1 MSLFLR
7 HGMPE
12 KSIHTLYMW
21 FYPINAVS
29 ALSVNRTV
37 YFQIFRKMQN
47 IMEGAD
53 STIGRQTISSH
64 VPLPKMPSQD
74 SVNQQMEHKNSDVVY
89 RWLSLDED
97 QRLEYAYSLV
107 DLREQRKKN
116 NYAIK
121 KWKKQNIS
129 PEKARKNA
137 AKECKKLFDECA
149 QKESEL
155 IDYVRHMD
163 NNRIPY
169 GREYAKQGTA
179 AQNMFREMRSVLYKG
194 DQDVDL
200 VDAQRR
206 IIYDLLGDRIEKY
219 PLFKESVEHRKKLR
233 ADIAKDQNC
242 SSDGA
247 KDLIIKPWFA
257 EGSVSQGDLKAK
269 WCYESWCR
277 KEKASHHVRWFSWL
291 KKYHRECHMIRTW
304 LLDNHPK
311 YRDLAKKRKQE
322 KLFDG
327 EEDYRNSEG
336 SALSIFL
343 HTKEWDTLY
352 FAKTWLQKR
361 GWKINGSIH
370 DGCHVRGIPV
380 DTKSLT
386 IAVRE
391 HFGYKMT
398 EFDVKSMPDIPDMP
412 MPFTWQGFDS
422 ALGPYQILHLDI
434 KYPFPYTH
442 YREGTADDYTVIE
455 FDCQDLTTRSPPIS
469 LAFPSCIQTPMQTYK
484 LYINT
489 KDCIGFR
496 HCGLSLP
503 SNLLLGLESRRELT
517 YNETIAMT
525 LVMQHFV
532 PAPDLSCFEKYEQ
545 LSLENLVP
553 DGVGSLHKVFDRV
566 EVREVD
572 YSKTDRLPQ
581 FSLSGESSTIMIATP
596 PGSGK
601 TSVTKKAVESFE
613 KSNTST
619 DIVCGNITR
628 TTTKETRKLTVA
640 PSVALH
646 KQLGV
651 NQPEFADYKDGDKV
665 KSSEDLVKE
674 PRLRITPESLVKLSG
689 AKYDEV
695 TFDEFATTISIMCLS
710 STCNSGRHKRLS
722 MLVKLLRET
731 PHVVILDADLTDYLV
746 QWIMQYRPNAVLYY
760 PVNMQSPWVNY
771 ELPSLEHLIR
781 QARYDIDTGKSIF
794 VNSDSKTTIDRFSE
808 ALRDGLPN
816 SEHDRIITITSDDRV
831 KDLAAITQQMLTSP
845 RPTLAVL
852 VSPSV
857 VTGVDISHPVFDC
870 VYSHYSGNTIS
881 PWQAVQQKDRV
892 RLKGVR
898 GEKKRY
904 VAFGTLSPE
913 EYTDPRTIEKRRQE
927 TLDLLKSGSK
937 WTHDNIILMEQTAA
951 EHDRSFEDGE
961 YRPPPNFDLTVHQQ
975 FKARTGR
982 LGYLRR
988 LYIAI
993 CQKRGETWYRVK
1005 KEEDKKSKKRP
1016 RSPSRFK
1023 KNSRRRKNETFC
1035 QEDHFEKDK
1044 EAMCNAM
1051 CIMPGDYIS
1060 TWKSTWI
1067 NVSDFK
1073 LRWKRFH
1080 ALIQGRREVEVKKFD
1095 NLSEQVPWEC
1105 FHAYNEVFSKILC
1118 DDGGLLQ
1125 NFTVWSGAEVP
1136 LGYGDTLSKISNKLA
1151 KLGGKFRKF
1160 RCRGDED
1167 KLKTYTDQYTRLV
1180 ETVLP
1185 LVPAKDG
1192 VKGLL
1197 TLHKK
1202 KLGKKQ
1208 NYKRV
1213 YTYKWNRK
1221 EIRKAAANA
1230 YYYGEKFHGLDPN
1243 DILPQFLKTC
1253 STFG

>member
-1 MSLFLR
+1 MMVGVCLARLNTKNIYGVF
-7 HGMPE
+7 PD
-12 KSIHTLYMW
+12 
-21 FYPINAVS
+21 
-29 ALSVNRTV
+29 
-37 YFQIFRKMQN
+37 FQKMQN
-47 IMEGAD
+47 TMEGAY
-53 STIGRQTISSH
+53 STTGRRTISSH
-64 VPLPKMPSQD
+64 DRLPKMPSQH
-74 SVNQQMEHKNSDVVY
+74 SVNQQMEHKNADVVY
-89 RWLSLDED
+89 RWLSLTED
-97 QRLEYAYSLV
+97 QQLEHAYDLV
-107 DLREQRKKN
+107 DFREQRKKN
-116 NYAIK
+116 NYAIN
-121 KWKKQNIS
+121 KWEKNMS
-129 PEKARKNA
+129 REKARDLA
-137 AKECKKLFDECA
+137 AKVCKDLFDECA
-149 QKESEL
+149 RKESEL

-163 NNRIPY
+163 NIRIPY

-179 AQNMFREMRSVLYKG
+179 AQNLFREMRSVLYKG

-219 PLFKESVEHRKKLR
+219 PLFKESVEHRKRLR
-233 ADIAKDQNC
+233 ADIAKDHKC
-242 SSDGA
+242 SLDGA

-257 EGSVSQGDLKAK
+257 EGSDSQGDLKAT

-277 KEKASHHVRWFSWL
+277 KEGVSCNEEWFSWF
-291 KKYHRECHMIRTW
+291 KKYHRECHIIRKW
-304 LLDNHPK
+304 LLDIHPK
-311 YRDLAKKRKQE
+311 YRNLAKKRKQE
-322 KLFDG
+322 KLFD
-327 EEDYRNSEG
+327 EKEDYGNSEG
-336 SALSIFL
+336 SALALFL
-343 HTKEWDTLY
+343 HTKEWDLLD
-352 FAKTWLQKR
+352 FAKTWLQNR

-370 DGCHVRGIPV
+370 DGCHVRGRPV

-398 EFDVKSMPDIPDMP
+398 EFDVKPMPDIPDMP
-412 MPFTWQGFDS
+412 MPEEWTGFDS
-422 ALGPYQILHLDI
+422 ALGPYQLLHLDI

-442 YREGTADDYTVIE
+442 YREGAADDYTVIE
-455 FDCQDLTTRSPPIS
+455 FDCQDLTIRSPPIWV
-469 LAFPSCIQTPMQTYK
+469 AFPSRLKTPMQTYK
-484 LYINT
+484 LYIKT
-489 KDCIGFR
+489 KDGVGFR

-545 LSLENLVP
+545 LSLESLVP

-613 KSNTST
+613 KSNTT
-619 DIVCGNITR
+619 TEVVLGVFPR
-628 TTTKETRKLTVA
+628 TTIKETRKLTVA
-640 PSVALH
+640 PSIALH
-646 KQLGV
+646 KQLSV

-695 TFDEFATTISIMCLS
+695 TFDEFATAISIMCLS
-710 STCNSGRHKRLS
+710 STCHSDRHWRLS

-731 PHVVILDADLTDYLV
+731 PHVIILDADLTDYLV

-760 PVNMQSPWVNY
+760 PVNMQSPWVNF
-771 ELPSLEHLIR
+771 ELPDLKHLIR

-808 ALRDGLPN
+808 ALRDGLPR

-857 VTGVDISHPVFDC
+857 VTGVDISESVFDC

-904 VAFGTLSPE
+904 VAFATLSPE

-961 YRPPPNFDLTVHQQ
+961 YRPPPNFDLMVHQQ

-1005 KEEDKKSKKRP
+1005 KEEEKEEDKKSKKRP

-1051 CIMPGDYIS
+1051 CILPGDYIS
-1060 TWKSTWI
+1060 TWKSTCI

-1073 LRWKRFH
+1073 LRWERFR
-1080 ALIQGRREVEVKKFD
+1080 ALIRGRREVQGKIFN

-1105 FHAYNEVFSKILC
+1105 FHAYNEVFSKIFC
-1118 DDGGLLQ
+1118 VTMGLLQ
-1125 NFTVWSGAEVP
+1125 IFTVQSDAKVP
-1136 LGYGDTLSKISNKLA
+1136 HGHRDALSKISKKLA
-1151 KLGGKFRKF
+1151 KLGGKFR
-1160 RCRGDED
+1160 CRADTD
-1167 KLKTYTDQYTRLV
+1167 KLKPYTDQYTRLV

-1202 KLGKKQ
+1202 KLGKKEH
-1208 NYKRV
+1208 YKRV

-1221 EIRKAAANA
+1221 EIRKAAANV
-1230 YYYGEKFHGLDPN
+1230 YYYGEQFHRLDRH
-1243 DILPQFLKTC
+1243 DILPRFLKTC
-1253 STFG
+1253 SSIG